1 MLKLLRK
8 SVRKNSTDVYAKKNS
23 SDASGRELPTAASVE
38 TRQTD
43 ASERKNS
50 TDASEKAHQ
59 IDTSADKTQTA
70 VPREVRAAHL
80 RLHPLAIETERPAVA
95 SENGHPTLLS
105 ATEYVTVAFME
116 TPVRY
121 LADLPD
127 LEPGDKVI
135 REDGLI
141 YTIAGDYDSLVS
153 SDGVYYDPI
162 TLMPYSDQEKAA
174 VECEDYPMENWI
186 GQAMRSSRHRERFD
200 EYYAEMEQK
209 GQVVG
214 ENGFTTEQ
222 ARRAEIEMRK
232 FDKEDEQALEAACD

>member
-1 MLKLLRK
+1 MLKLMRK
-8 SVRKNSTDVYAKKNS
+8 SVRKNSTD
-23 SDASGRELPTAASVE
+23 ASEE

-43 ASERKNS
+43 ASMG
-50 TDASEKAHQ
+50 
-59 IDTSADKTQTA
+59 KTPTA
-70 VPREVRAAHL
+70 VPREVQAVPL
-80 RLHPLAIETERPAVA
+80 RLHSLAIETERPSVA
-95 SENGHPTLLS
+95 SENGRPTLLS
-105 ATEYVTVAFME
+105 ATEYVTIAFME

-135 REDGLI
+135 REDSLI

-186 GQAMRSSRHRERFD
+186 GQAMRSSRHREKFD
-200 EYYAEMEQK
+200 EYYAEMQQK

-222 ARRAEIEMRK
+222 ARRVEIEMRK
-232 FDKEDEQALEAACD
+232 FDKEDEQALQAACG

>member
-1 MLKLLRK
+1 MLKLMRK
-8 SVRKNSTDVYAKKNS
+8 SVKKNSTGTSVENNSSAASEKKNS
-23 SDASGRELPTAASVE
+23 
-38 TRQTD
+38 
-43 ASERKNS
+43 
-50 TDASEKAHQ
+50 
-59 IDTSADKTQTA
+59 TA
-70 VPREVRAAHL
+70 VSREAQAVPL
-80 RLHPLAIETERPAVA
+80 RLHSLAIETERPSVA
-95 SENGHPTLLS
+95 SENGQPTLLS

-200 EYYAEMEQK
+200 EYYAEMQQK

-232 FDKEDEQALEAACD
+232 FDKEDEIALEAACG

>member
-1 MLKLLRK
+1 MPERRQEMLKLLRK
-8 SVRKNSTDVYAKKNS
+8 SVRKNSTDAS
-23 SDASGRELPTAASVE
+23 EETRQTAASGRELPTAASEE

-43 ASERKNS
+43 ASMG
-50 TDASEKAHQ
+50 
-59 IDTSADKTQTA
+59 KTPTA
-70 VPREVRAAHL
+70 VPREVQAVPL
-80 RLHPLAIETERPAVA
+80 RLHSLAIETERPSVA
-95 SENGHPTLLS
+95 SENGRPTLLS

-200 EYYAEMEQK
+200 EYYAEMQQK

-222 ARRAEIEMRK
+222 ARRVEIEMRK
-232 FDKEDEQALEAACD
+232 FDKEDEIALEAACD

>member
-1 MLKLLRK
+1 MLKLMRK

-23 SDASGRELPTAASVE
+23 SDASEE

-43 ASERKNS
+43 ASMG
-50 TDASEKAHQ
+50 
-59 IDTSADKTQTA
+59 KTPTA
-70 VPREVRAAHL
+70 VPREVQAVPL
-80 RLHPLAIETERPAVA
+80 RLHSLAIETERPSVA
-95 SENGHPTLLS
+95 SENGRPTLLS

-200 EYYAEMEQK
+200 EYYAEMQQK

-232 FDKEDEQALEAACD
+232 FDKEDEIALEAACG

>member
-23 SDASGRELPTAASVE
+23 SDASGK

-70 VPREVRAAHL
+70 VTREVQAVPL
-80 RLHPLAIETERPAVA
+80 RLHSLAIETERPSVV
-95 SENGHPTLLS
+95 SENGRPTLLS

-174 VECEDYPMENWI
+174 VECEDYPMDNWI

-200 EYYAEMEQK
+200 EYYAEMLQK
-209 GQVVG
+209 GQVAG

-232 FDKEDEQALEAACD
+232 FDKEDEIALEAACD

>member
-8 SVRKNSTDVYAKKNS
+8 SVKKNSTDASMKKILTDASEETRQTGTSVGKNS
-23 SDASGRELPTAASVE
+23 TDASEE

-43 ASERKNS
+43 ASADKNS
-50 TDASEKAHQ
+50 A
-59 IDTSADKTQTA
+59 A
-70 VPREVRAAHL
+70 VSMQARAAHR
-80 RLHPLAIETERPAVA
+80 RLHPLAIEEEHPTVV
-95 SENGHPTLLS
+95 SENGQPTLLS
-105 ATEYVTVAFME
+105 MEEYVTVAFME

-141 YTIAGDYDSLVS
+141 YTIAGDYDSLIS

-162 TLMPYSDQEKAA
+162 TLMPYSEQEKAA
-174 VECEDYPMENWI
+174 VECEDYPMDNWI
-186 GQAMRSSRHRERFD
+186 GLAMKSSRHRERFYD
-200 EYYAEMEQK
+200 HCAEMQQK

-214 ENGFTTEQ
+214 ENGYTVEQ
-222 ARRAEIEMRK
+222 ARRTEIEMRK
-232 FDKEDEQALEAACD
+232 FDKEDEQALEAACG

>member
-8 SVRKNSTDVYAKKNS
+8 SVK
-23 SDASGRELPTAASVE
+23 
-38 TRQTD
+38 
-43 ASERKNS
+43 KNS
-50 TDASEKAHQ
+50 TDASVKKIPTAVSEETRQ
-59 IDTSADKTQTA
+59 VDTSARKNSTA
-70 VPREVRAAHL
+70 VSREVQAAHR
-80 RLHPLAIETERPAVA
+80 RLHSLAIEEERPTVA
-95 SENGHPTLLS
+95 SENGQPTLL
-105 ATEYVTVAFME
+105 ATEEHVTVAFME

-141 YTIAGDYDSLVS
+141 YTIAGDYDSLIS

-174 VECEDYPMENWI
+174 VECEDYPMYNWS
-186 GQAMRSSRHRERFD
+186 GLAMKSSRHRERFD
-200 EYYAEMEQK
+200 DYCAEMQQR

-214 ENGFTTEQ
+214 ENGYTVEQ
-222 ARRAEIEMRK
+222 ARRTEIEMRK

>member
-1 MLKLLRK
+1 MLKLMRK

-23 SDASGRELPTAASVE
+23 SDASVETRQTDASGRELPTAASVE

-43 ASERKNS
+43 AS
-50 TDASEKAHQ
+50 AEK
-59 IDTSADKTQTA
+59 TPTA
-70 VPREVRAAHL
+70 VPREAQAVPL
-80 RLHPLAIETERPAVA
+80 RLHSLAIETERPSVA
-95 SENGHPTLLS
+95 SENGRPTLLS

-200 EYYAEMEQK
+200 EYYAEMQQK

-232 FDKEDEQALEAACD
+232 FDKEDEIALEAACG

>member
-1 MLKLLRK
+1 MPERSQEMLKLMRK
-8 SVRKNSTDVYAKKNS
+8 SVK
-23 SDASGRELPTAASVE
+23 
-38 TRQTD
+38 
-43 ASERKNS
+43 KNS
-50 TDASEKAHQ
+50 TDASVENNSSAASEKKN
-59 IDTSADKTQTA
+59 STA
-70 VPREVRAAHL
+70 VSREAQAVPL
-80 RLHPLAIETERPAVA
+80 RLHSLAIETERPSVA
-95 SENGHPTLLS
+95 SENGQPTLLS

-200 EYYAEMEQK
+200 EYYAEMQQK

-232 FDKEDEQALEAACD
+232 FDKEDEIALEAACD